1 MFRKLPD
8 FRSIKYPIHLS
19 NLIITTS
26 TTAIMTVD
34 AGELEQLLK
43 IYYSRLFP
51 YTPYI
56 DWLSYGSR
64 EYLGRREF
72 CFTLN
77 GDIYLR

>member
-1 MFRKLPD
+1 
-8 FRSIKYPIHLS
+8 
-19 NLIITTS
+19 
-26 TTAIMTVD
+26 MTVD